1 MADVYHATTNIASF
15 LDRGAEKVLIVNK
28 DSAPKLKAKY
38 KQAMVIGES
47 LDLPADF
54 FDVSNSPI
62 KIKNISVSGKTI
74 IYMSANGTWA
84 IEKLFKYDLDQIIT
98 VSFANMEA
106 TIGWLK
112 DRSSQEINLV
122 ASGDRNSQNPEV
134 IEDWVCMEILR
145 NRLTGRK
152 IDWNKQ
158 FERVEKGIRSHY
170 RSDNF
175 DENLKIILSKNRFPV
190 VPLCSF
196 EQPGVITVRDVS
208 QEK

>member
-1 MADVYHATTNIASF
+1 
-15 LDRGAEKVLIVNK
+15 
-28 DSAPKLKAKY
+28 
-38 KQAMVIGES
+38 
-47 LDLPADF
+47 
-54 FDVSNSPI
+54 
-62 KIKNISVSGKTI
+62 
-74 IYMSANGTWA
+74 MSANGTWA

-106 TIGWLK
+106 TVDWLK
-112 DRSSQEINLV
+112 DRFNQEINLV

-134 IEDWVCMEILR
+134 IEDWACMEILR

-152 IDWNKQ
+152 IDWNQQ

-175 DENLKIILSKNRFPV
+175 DENLNIILSKNIFPV